1 MISKV
6 TIHYFSGF
14 ARCTL
19 WASRVI
25 WPAVEPLLVL
35 RLRLSLRTRLG
46 KAPRMLLVGKTPKW
60 VMYATR
66 ILDVAGLRG
75 RRVMSSGDRVLSEQ
89 VTCVVH

>member
-1 MISKV
+1 
-6 TIHYFSGF
+6 
-14 ARCTL
+14 
-19 WASRVI
+19 
-25 WPAVEPLLVL
+25 
-35 RLRLSLRTRLG
+35 
-46 KAPRMLLVGKTPKW
+46 MLLVGKTPKW